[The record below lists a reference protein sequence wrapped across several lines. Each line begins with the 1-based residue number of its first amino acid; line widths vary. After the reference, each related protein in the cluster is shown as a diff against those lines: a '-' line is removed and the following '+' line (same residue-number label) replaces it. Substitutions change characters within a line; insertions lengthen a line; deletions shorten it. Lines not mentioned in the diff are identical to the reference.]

1 MRQFLQILSIF
12 LALLITSCSGNK
24 DKKKQEKIIPAKDL
38 ITILTELYVADGL
51 LAYPPVRAQFF
62 AKDSIINYIE
72 IIERHGYTKER
83 MDKTIHYYFQNNPE
97 KLEKIYDQV
106 LARLSE
112 TEAKLKEPVHP
123 APVNTFNLWKGESSI
138 SVPETGVNNR
148 IWFDIPVKDTGN
160 YKLDLTAILY
170 ADDQSLNPRINIY
183 FWHADSTKKGVSDNW
198 NFIILLKDGHR
209 HIYSITK
216 KLSDTTFT
224 HIRGYLLDHDPKP
237 GTWVK
242 HAKVEDI
249 TLMKAS
255 AE

>member
-1 MRQFLQILSIF
+1 M
-12 LALLITSCSGNK
+12 TSCSGNK
-24 DKKKQEKIIPAKDL
+24 DKKKQEKIIPTKDL
-38 ITILTELYVADGL
+38 ITILTELYIADGL
-51 LAYPPVRAQFF
+51 LAYPPVRAQFS

-83 MDKTIHYYFQNNPE
+83 MDKTIKYYFQKNPE

-112 TEAKLKEPVHP
+112 TEAKLEEPAHP
-123 APVNTFNLWKGESSI
+123 APVNTFNLWKGESSY

-148 IWFDIPVKDTGN
+148 IWFDIPIKDTGN

-170 ADDQSLNPRINIY
+170 TDDQSLNPRISIY
-183 FWHADSTKKGVSDNW
+183 FWHADSTKTGVSDNW
-198 NFIILLKDGHR
+198 NSLILPKDGQR
-209 HIYSITK
+209 HNYSITK

-224 HIRGYLLDHDPKP
+224 HIRGWLLDHDPMP
-237 GTWVK
+237 GHWVK
-242 HAKVEDI
+242 HAKVGNI
-249 TLMKAS
+249 ILMKAS